1 MRHVL
6 VSGGTST
13 LGNAIC
19 SAFIAEGAIV
29 YCGYSSGEQK
39 ALELVQQ
46 FGPSLIPVQLDVTDQ
61 AGIDAVARR
70 LQALDVLVNNSGV
83 FSVYSVEEL
92 QSEEIQR
99 IFDINVIGMMRLTKS
114 MIPLLRTSKG
124 SIVNI
129 ASINAFHPGFGGT
142 VHYDASKGAVVSY
155 TKSLARELA
164 PQVRVNAV
172 APGLLKAPYLD
183 ESNPLRKLYEHRSL
197 LGSLVDAQQVA
208 LVVHLLSRCTA
219 MTAEVVTID
228 AGYLA
233 G

>member
-13 LGNAIC
+13 LGKAIC
-19 SAFIAEGAIV
+19 SMFIAEGAIV
-29 YCGYSSGEQK
+29 YCGYSSSEQK
-39 ALELVQQ
+39 AQELVRQL
-46 FGPSLIPVQLDVTDQ
+46 GPSLVPLLLDVTDQ
-61 AGIDAVARR
+61 ATIDEAARR
-70 LQALDVLVNNSGV
+70 ITTLDVLVNNSGV
-83 FSVYSVEEL
+83 FSVHPVDELKTEEV
-92 QSEEIQR
+92 QR
-99 IFDINVIGMMRLTKS
+99 IFDINVTGLMRLTKS
-114 MIPLLRTSKG
+114 VLPFLKASKG
-124 SIVNI
+124 SIVNV
-129 ASINAFHPGFGGT
+129 ASINAFHPGFGQT

-164 PQVRVNAV
+164 PFVRVNAV

-183 ESNPLRKLYEHRSL
+183 EENPLRKLYEQRAL
-197 LGSLVDAQQVA
+197 LGCLVDADQVA
-208 LVVHLLSRCTA
+208 LAVQFLSRCSA